1 MTCSLCGEER
11 PLVKAHV
18 IPEAFFREQR
28 TEKEPSLLVTNIPG
42 VYPKRAPIGIYDQS
56 ILCAA
61 CEAKF
66 GAFDSYAA
74 EVLLNR
80 RNQLFK
86 ALSKDNRAVGFVAEG
101 IDQALLHGFL
111 VAVLWRAS
119 ASSQPFFKDV
129 KLGPYHELAKQF
141 VLGRAPENAGLFAS
155 VLSRWIASE
164 KYKDLT
170 TAMLNPHAERW
181 NGVNAYRIHLGD
193 HTAYIKTDKRP
204 YPENL
209 RVMQIGSRQHLF
221 VAARSLD
228 NSKELRVMKLVADA
242 APAGKAS

>member
-1 MTCSLCGEER
+1 MTCSLCGKER

-28 TEKEPSLLVTNIPG
+28 TEKEPPLLVTNTPG
-42 VYPKRAPIGIYDQS
+42 VYPKRAPIGVYDRS
-56 ILCAA
+56 ILCVA

-66 GAFDSYAA
+66 GALDSYAA
-74 EVLLNR
+74 DVLLNR
-80 RNQLFK
+80 RDHFFK
-86 ALSKDNRAVGFVAEG
+86 ALSKDNQTVGFVAEG
-101 IDQALLHGFL
+101 IDQALLHRFL

-129 KLGPYHELAKQF
+129 KLGRYHELAKQF
-141 VLGRAPENAGLFAS
+141 FLGRAPENAGLFAT
-155 VLSRWIASE
+155 VLSRWTASE

-170 TAMLNPHAERW
+170 TAMLNPHVERW

-193 HTAYIKTDKRP
+193 HTAYIKTDRRP
-204 YPENL
+204 YMKDL
-209 RVMQIGSRQHLF
+209 REMQIGSRQHLF
-221 VAARSLD
+221 VVARSLD
-228 NSKELRVMKLVADA
+228 NNKELRVMKLVADA